1 MTSTIKPKSLML
13 TLAVL
18 RRSRLGLLVD
28 LRRFLDA
35 DLFPSNGRPSETWQ
49 QAQADR
55 CWTHGGQELLV
66 AQLEVLVLVDRS
78 DDIHLAPASG

>member
-18 RRSRLGLLVD
+18 RCGLLGLLVD

-35 DLFPSNGRPSETWQ
+35 DLFAAT
-49 QAQADR
+49 
-55 CWTHGGQELLV
+55 
-66 AQLEVLVLVDRS
+66 VDRQRRGNRLKPTVAGLTAARS
-78 DDIHLAPASG
+78 SL

>member
-1 MTSTIKPKSLML
+1 ML

-18 RRSRLGLLVD
+18 RRGLLGLLVD

-35 DLFPSNGRPSETWQ
+35 DLFSNGRPSETWQ
-49 QAQADR
+49 QPQADR

-78 DDIHLAPASG
+78 DDVHLPQTAGCVTA